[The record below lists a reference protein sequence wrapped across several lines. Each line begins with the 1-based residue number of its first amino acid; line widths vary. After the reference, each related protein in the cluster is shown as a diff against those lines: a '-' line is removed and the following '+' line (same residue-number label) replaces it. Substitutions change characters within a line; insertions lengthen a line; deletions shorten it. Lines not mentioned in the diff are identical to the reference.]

1 MTDQERADYADLLER
16 PQFRRFLLRVI
27 QLAGIY
33 EATAN
38 GSAERTFYT
47 NGRRSLGL
55 DILREVDAAQPLPAP
70 TSTPTLTLIQVH
82 REDAQSQTPERT
94 KSGRRNGIYGDLASD
109 DGDGDGND
117 R

>member
-1 MTDQERADYADLLER
+1 MNLTDQERADYADLIER
-16 PQFRRFLLRVI
+16 PQFRRFCLRLI

-70 TSTPTLTLIQVH
+70 TSTPTLTLIQLH
-82 REDAQSQTPERT
+82 REEAQSPSPERT
-94 KSGRRNGIYGDLASD
+94 KSGRRTDPYSELRSD
-109 DGDGDGND
+109 ADTGGE
-117 R
+117 

>member
-1 MTDQERADYADLLER
+1 MNLSDQERADYADLLER

-38 GSAERTFYT
+38 GSAERTFFM

-55 DILREVDAAQPLPAP
+55 DILREVDAAQPVAAP
-70 TSTPTLTLIQVH
+70 TSTPTLTLIQVL
-82 REDAQSQTPERT
+82 REDAQSHPTERNPR
-94 KSGRRNGIYGDLASD
+94 GRRADTYSDLRTDPDPDAE
-109 DGDGDGND
+109 
-117 R
+117 

>member
-38 GSAERTFYT
+38 GSAERTFFL

-55 DILREVDAAQPLPAP
+55 DILREVDAAQPIPAP
-70 TSTPTLTLIQVH
+70 TSTPTLTLIQLH
-82 REDAQSQTPERT
+82 REEAQLPPSERT
-94 KSGRRNGIYGDLASD
+94 KSGRRADPYSDLRTDADASAE
-109 DGDGDGND
+109 
-117 R
+117 

>member
-1 MTDQERADYADLLER
+1 MNLTDQERADYADLLER

-38 GSAERTFYT
+38 GSAERTFFQ

-70 TSTPTLTLIQVH
+70 TGTPTLTLIQVH
-82 REDAQSQTPERT
+82 REEAQSPSPERT
-94 KSGRRNGIYGDLASD
+94 KSGRRNDPYRDLDSGSD
-109 DGDGDGND
+109 S
-117 R
+117 